1 MTDILSCG
9 ISATDIFLHF
19 MKIQVPM
26 FSNAALFPSHLLLAA
41 RIKKC
46 MTNRDL
52 SRLNFQTREFHSQKQ
67 KEELLSIYL
76 YDNYTKRRLLE
87 FTIKKRLQ
95 KRRTITHKRKCGPFT
110 QITEANFCQSS

>member
-1 MTDILSCG
+1 
-9 ISATDIFLHF
+9 

-87 FTIKKRLQ
+87 FTIKKGFKKGSPSLIKENVVRL
-95 KRRTITHKRKCGPFT
+95 HKLQRLIFAK
-110 QITEANFCQSS
+110 AHN